1 MSEHETAAGS
11 DRTEACDAGDQQAV
25 SKASPDGDA
34 PSESRRR
41 ILGCFLLMLA
51 AVQLT
56 LGPKILLSQWEIQA
70 DTNAGVAEGLAWL
83 NGRLDLPPTVRGTLD
98 WNYPP
103 LPADAGNPAHRLHDT
118 AYFEPTGKL
127 YNVFPPMISI
137 LTVVLSP
144 LHRFLLGEGA
154 DLWLQTPFVLLVFW
168 PLPIVGFIVFRR
180 RTGDSVWAALLTVAW
195 MGGTAVLP
203 ALVRARYG
211 WLGGI
216 DHVVSQIG
224 LLILAADIL
233 GKQRIW
239 PGLIGLLICTYT
251 RQMTFLY
258 GIPLLWIALRSTRS
272 GSALPRWN
280 VRRFLLCG
288 AGLAVIAAPLLSL
301 NTLKFGHPLDFGYSH
316 IYVGRETDPMGQ
328 RCVEHGTFSTHFI
341 RENLYY
347 MHLAPPRI
355 GEITAAGVQISD
367 DNPHSTSLWITTP
380 LAIWVV
386 LAAGC
391 WWREANGRLL
401 MMGSLLVMAGLL
413 CYHSPGFLAPGYCR
427 FSLDFLPIWLLVVA
441 PFTRG
446 RWRTWLTLGC
456 VAWSLLYFQAIV
468 TNDSAVIT
476 PTPRKTLTMVDHGG
490 I

>member
-1 MSEHETAAGS
+1 MSEHQTADGAE
-11 DRTEACDAGDQQAV
+11 RTEACDVTDQQAR
-25 SKASPDGDA
+25 SKASGDGDA
-34 PSESRRR
+34 PAESRRR
-41 ILGCFLLMLA
+41 MLGCFLLMMA
-51 AVQLT
+51 AIQLT
-56 LGPKILLSQWEIQA
+56 LGSKILLSQWELLA
-70 DTNAGVAEGLAWL
+70 DKNAGVAEGVAWL
-83 NGRLDLPPTVRGTLD
+83 NGRLDLPPTVGVTLD

-103 LPADAGNPAHRLHDT
+103 LPADAGNPSYRLHDT

-127 YNVFPPMISI
+127 YNVFPPMVSI

-144 LHRFLLGEGA
+144 LHRFLLGGRA
-154 DLWLQTPFVLLVFW
+154 DLWLQTPYVLLVFW
-168 PLPIVGFIVFRR
+168 PLPIVGFLVFRR
-180 RTGDSVWAALLTVAW
+180 RTGDSAWAALLTLAL

-203 ALVRARYG
+203 TLAQARHG

-216 DHVVSQIG
+216 DHVVSQVG

-280 VRRFLLCG
+280 VRRFLYCG
-288 AGLAVIAAPLLSL
+288 AGLAVIAGPLLSL
-301 NTLKFGHPLDFGYSH
+301 NYFKFGHPLDFGYSY
-316 IYVGRETDPMGQ
+316 IYVGRETEPMG
-328 RCVEHGTFSTHFI
+328 RRYEEHGTFSTHFI
-341 RENLYY
+341 PENLYY

-355 GEITAAGVQISD
+355 GEITAAGVQISN
-367 DNPHSTSLWITTP
+367 DNPSSTSLWITTP
-380 LAIWVV
+380 LAVWVLLSV
-386 LAAGC
+386 GC
-391 WWREANGRLL
+391 WWREVNGRTL

-427 FSLDFLPIWLLVVA
+427 FALDFLPIWLLVAA

-446 RWRTWLTLGC
+446 GWRTWLTLGC

-468 TNDSAVIT
+468 EDDHVV
-476 PTPRKTLTMVDHGG
+476 TPRASRKTMMTVDHGG